1 MSLATSSSQVLV
13 NGLATDFVLHRRG
26 LRQGDPLSPFLFDLA
41 MDPLQRVLEMDT
53 SEGVLSKL
61 PGNKSII
68 LASFYADDVALFI
81 NPSRTDASIIRLIL
95 TCFGNITGLVTNRD
109 KSSAM
114 PIRCQGLDINHIFFF
129 SYHAGG
135 LHVFI

>member
-1 MSLATSSSQVLV
+1 
-13 NGLATDFVLHRRG
+13 
-26 LRQGDPLSPFLFDLA
+26 

-61 PGNKSII
+61 PGKKSII

-81 NPSRTDASIIRLIL
+81 NPSRTDALIIRLIL

-129 SYHAGG
+129 RTMQEACMYLYRRRRRLDEPKFTEQLS
-135 LHVFI
+135 